1 MIVEIFGELMKLCYF
16 CSQLIKDN
24 IINMFNK
31 DNLKYFNQPNEA
43 DNWVWRIENGVGEW
57 VNRQG
62 EKGEGNQS
70 FWKLVLWVSQTYLRI
85 LNKDVT
91 QKQFAQL
98 LIEECP
104 HVLKEGTTKDKLF
117 HNIEKFNYNSNLK
130 KIEDGTELEKSIV
143 RVWVSELEALLTK
156 EVAKPVETGPTLEQ
170 RMKEY
175 AENEMA
181 TGGYDQVCV
190 RPTYNG
196 TCVGLSVERY
206 VSKKFKDENR
216 PSHVVIFEFVEETVT
231 ESKVNEL
238 YGKFSTISSLPS
250 KKLYIVSTHTYTK
263 KTLDVASVHDMGLVL
278 VNLQYKVD
286 EHCFVLPRSP
296 EHKDYFYY
304 RKMLSGERTLTL
316 PLIACEP
323 YQNSIDGTILYFS
336 MKDILSKNHFCV
348 NRSQEFK
355 APVLYNNEIEEIAME
370 YIKPQVDYFMNELQR
385 CGDYDSVPECIID
398 PYQLAKSMGL
408 SIERGVT
415 GEETALID
423 FDRKFITVSD
433 KVQLNY
439 HCARFGVAHDVGHYV
454 LHSQDM
460 VQAKKKGQT
469 LTPTE
474 KGWLEHHANYFASCL
489 LMPAPVVRLLFSIFA
504 KRNMGITTW
513 PLSTRSCC
521 VNACIIVPIA
531 RKMNVSNEAMTL
543 RLEKLG
549 LIRES
554 PLPQFLPAI

>member
-1 MIVEIFGELMKLCYF
+1 MLNV
-16 CSQLIKDN
+16 
-24 IINMFNK
+24 

-43 DNWVWRIENGVGEW
+43 DNWIWRIENGVGDW

-62 EKGEGNQS
+62 EKGDGDKS

-91 QKQFAQL
+91 QPQFAQL

-104 HVLKEGTTKDKLF
+104 HTFKEGVTRDTLF
-117 HNIEKFNYNSNLK
+117 HNIEKFKYNTSLK
-130 KIEDGTELEKSIV
+130 RIKENTEPEKSIV
-143 RVWVSELEALLTK
+143 RVWVSEVEALLTK
-156 EVAKPVETGPTLEQ
+156 DVEKPAETGPTLLQ

-181 TGGYDQVCV
+181 TGGHDQVCV

-196 TCVGLSVERY
+196 KKVGLSVERY

-216 PSHVVIFEFVEETVT
+216 PSHVVIFEFVEEAVT
-231 ESKVNEL
+231 ECTVNML
-238 YGKFSTISSLPS
+238 YGKFCTLSSLPS

-263 KTLDVASVHDMGLVL
+263 NTQDEASAHGMGLVL

-296 EHKDYFYY
+296 EHKNYFYY
-304 RKMLSGERTLTL
+304 RKMLFGERTLTL
-316 PLIACEP
+316 PLIACDP

-336 MKDILSKNHFCV
+336 MKDLLSNNNFYV

-355 APVLYNNEIEEIAME
+355 APVLYNDEIEEIAME

-385 CGDYDSVPECIID
+385 CGEYDSVPECIID
-398 PYQLAKSMGL
+398 PYQLASSMGL
-408 SIERGVT
+408 SIERGFT

-423 FDRKFITVSD
+423 FDRKTITVSD

-439 HCARFGVAHDVGHYV
+439 HCARFGVAHDVGHHV
-454 LHSQDM
+454 LHSQEM
-460 VQAKKKGQT
+460 VHAKKNGLT
-469 LTPTE
+469 LPPTE
-474 KGWLEHHANYFASCL
+474 KGWMEHHANHFASCL

-504 KRNMGITTW
+504 KRNMGTTAW
-513 PLSTRSCC
+513 TLPTQNCC
-521 VNACIIVPIA
+521 VRECVIAPIA
-531 RKMNVSNEAMTL
+531 RKMNVSIEAMTF

-549 LIRES
+549 LIHEP
-554 PLPQFLPAI
+554 PLQQFQPAI

>member
-1 MIVEIFGELMKLCYF
+1 
-16 CSQLIKDN
+16 
-24 IINMFNK
+24 MFNK
-31 DNLKYFNQPNEA
+31 ENLKYFNQPNEA
-43 DNWVWRIENGVGEW
+43 DNWVWRINNGVGDW

-62 EKGEGNQS
+62 EKGEGDQS
-70 FWKLVLWVSQTYLRI
+70 FWKLVLWVSQTHLRL
-85 LNKDVT
+85 LNMNVT
-91 QKQFAQL
+91 QPLFAQL

-104 HVLKEGTTKDKLF
+104 NALKEGATKDTLF
-117 HNIEKFNYNSNLK
+117 HNIEKFKYNTSLK
-130 KIEDGTELEKSIV
+130 RIKEDIEPEKSIV
-143 RVWVSELEALLTK
+143 RVWVSEVEALLTK
-156 EVAKPVETGPTLEQ
+156 EVAKPEETGPTLLQ

-175 AENEMA
+175 AENEMV

-196 TCVGLSVERY
+196 KMVGLSVERY

-216 PSHVVIFEFVEETVT
+216 PSHVVIFELVDEAVT
-231 ESKVNEL
+231 ECTVNML
-238 YGKFSTISSLPS
+238 YGKFCNLTSLPS

-263 KTLDVASVHDMGLVL
+263 NTQDEASAHGMGLVL

-286 EHCFVLPRSP
+286 ENCFVLPRSP
-296 EHKDYFYY
+296 EYKDYFYY

-316 PLIACEP
+316 PLIACDP

-336 MKDILSKNHFCV
+336 MKDLLSKNHFRV

-355 APVLYNNEIEEIAME
+355 APILYNDDIEEVAME
-370 YIKPQVDYFMNELQR
+370 FIKPQVDYLMNELHR

-398 PYQLAKSMGL
+398 PYQLAGSMGL
-408 SIERGVT
+408 SIERGFT

-423 FDRKFITVSD
+423 FDRKNIIVSD

-460 VQAKKKGQT
+460 VRAKKEGLT

-474 KGWLEHHANYFASCL
+474 KGWLEHHANHFASCL
-489 LMPAPVVRLLFSIFA
+489 LMPAPVVCLLFFLFA
-504 KRNMGITTW
+504 KRNMGTTAW
-513 PLSTRSCC
+513 PLPTGSCC
-521 VNACIIVPIA
+521 VRGRIILPIA
-531 RKMNVSNEAMTL
+531 RKMNVSIEAMTL

-554 PLPQFLPAI
+554 PLPQSLPEI

>member
-1 MIVEIFGELMKLCYF
+1 MNNTE
-16 CSQLIKDN
+16 
-24 IINMFNK
+24 
-31 DNLKYFNQPNEA
+31 NLKYFNQPNEA
-43 DNWVWRIENGVGEW
+43 DNWIWRIENAVGDW

-62 EKGEGNQS
+62 DKKEGDQS

-85 LNKDVT
+85 LNKNVT

-98 LIEECP
+98 LMEECQ
-104 HVLKEGTTKDKLF
+104 HAFKEGTTKDKLF
-117 HNIEKFNYNSNLK
+117 HNIEKFKYNTNLK
-130 KIEDGTELEKSIV
+130 RIEENTEPDMSVV
-143 RVWVSELEALLTK
+143 RVWVGEVEALLTK
-156 EVAKPVETGPTLEQ
+156 EVAKPIETGPTLLQ

-196 TCVGLSVERY
+196 KCVGLSVEKY
-206 VSKKFKDENR
+206 VSKEFKDENR

-231 ESKVNEL
+231 KSTVEML
-238 YGKFSTISSLPS
+238 YGKFCTLSSLHS
-250 KKLYIVSTHTYTK
+250 KKLYVVSTNTYTK
-263 KTLDVASVHDMGLVL
+263 NTQDEASALGMGLVL

-286 EHCFVLPRSP
+286 EHCFILPRSP

-316 PLIACEP
+316 PLIACDP
-323 YQNSIDGTILYFS
+323 CQNTIDGTILYFS
-336 MKDILSKNHFCV
+336 MKDLLSKNNFCV
-348 NRSQEFK
+348 NRSQEYK
-355 APVLYNNEIEEIAME
+355 APVLSNDEIEEIAMK
-370 YIKPQVDYFMNELQR
+370 YIKPQVNYFMNELQR
-385 CGDYDSVPECIID
+385 CGDYDSLPECIID
-398 PYQLAKSMGL
+398 PYQLAESMGL

-423 FDRKFITVSD
+423 FDRKIITVSD

-460 VQAKKKGQT
+460 IQAKKNGLT

-489 LMPAPVVRLLFSIFA
+489 LMPSPVVYMLFTIFA
-504 KRNMGITTW
+504 KRNMGTTVF
-513 PLSTRSCC
+513 PLPTQSCC
-521 VNACIIVPIA
+521 VREFVIRPIA
-531 RKMNVSNEAMTL
+531 KKMNVSIKAITL
-543 RLEKLG
+543 RLEKLR

-554 PLPQFLPAI
+554 PLPQFLPAS

>member
-43 DNWVWRIENGVGEW
+43 DNWVWRIENGVGDW

-62 EKGEGNQS
+62 EKKKGDQS

-104 HVLKEGTTKDKLF
+104 HALKEGTTKDKLF
-117 HNIEKFNYNSNLK
+117 HNLEKFNYNSNLK
-130 KIEDGTELEKSIV
+130 KIEDDTELEMSIV
-143 RVWVSELEALLTK
+143 RVWVGEVEVLLTK
-156 EVAKPVETGPTLEQ
+156 EVVKPVETGPTLEQ

-190 RPTYNG
+190 RPKYNG
-196 TCVGLSVERY
+196 TCVGLSVEQY
-206 VSKKFKDENR
+206 VSKKFKDER
-216 PSHVVIFEFVEETVT
+216 QPSHVVVFEFVDEAVT
-231 ESKVNEL
+231 ECKVNEL
-238 YGKFSTISSLPS
+238 YGKFCTLSSLHS

-263 KTLDVASVHDMGLVL
+263 KTQDLAKAHGMGLVL

-316 PLIACEP
+316 PLIACDP

-355 APVLYNNEIEEIAME
+355 APILYNDEIEEIAMKH
-370 YIKPQVDYFMNELQR
+370 IKTQVDSFMNELQR
-385 CGDYDSVPECIID
+385 CGDYGSVPECIID
-398 PYQLAKSMGL
+398 PYQLAGSMGL
-408 SIERGVT
+408 SINKGFT
-415 GEETALID
+415 GEETAFID
-423 FDRKFITVSD
+423 FDRKTITVSD

-469 LTPTE
+469 INPTE

-504 KRNMGITTW
+504 KRNMGTEAQ
-513 PLSTRSCC
+513 LTRSCC
-521 VNACIIVPIA
+521 VNACVIVPVA
-531 RKMNVSNEAMTL
+531 QKMNVSIEAMTL

-549 LIRES
+549 LIREPS
-554 PLPQFLPAI
+554 LPQFLPAI